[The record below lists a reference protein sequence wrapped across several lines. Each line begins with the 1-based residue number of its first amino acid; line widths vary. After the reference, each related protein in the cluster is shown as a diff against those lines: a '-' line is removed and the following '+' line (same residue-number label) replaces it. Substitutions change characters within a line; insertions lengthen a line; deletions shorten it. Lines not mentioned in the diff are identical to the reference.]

1 MAGIGYSS
9 SGGAPLAVGAPSRD
23 APRRQSPGYG
33 GVLAAFGGAGGAGNG
48 LGVKQGTSNPFYGD
62 KNGANYKTW
71 EANHGAGA
79 SAPASAAPEGGG
91 GTTNTSTANPGI
103 GWAND
108 KLKGLYE
115 GGGNV
120 DALSRQAAGSIRD
133 DAENLRKGARDSA
146 AMRGVSG
153 GGVEAIANSTI
164 DREVLQ
170 AQGKARVGIAN
181 DWEARK
187 QGILRDVAG
196 NSATDENLQNQQRNT
211 GINQASFDF
220 QRANAARQAERDYFQ
235 DLFNLAG
242 SFGLFG
248 NA

>member
-1 MAGIGYSS
+1 MAEI
-9 SGGAPLAVGAPSRD
+9 
-23 APRRQSPGYG
+23 
-33 GVLAAFGGAGGAGNG
+33 
-48 LGVKQGTSNPFYGD
+48 
-62 KNGANYKTW
+62 GANYGGGDVSGFKVGGRGGVFPTQGKTSGYSDILKAFGQ
-71 EANHGAGA
+71 ANSSAA
-79 SAPASAAPEGGG
+79 SAPAAPADT
-91 GTTNTSTANPGI
+91 GTPTVNTSTANPGI

-120 DALSRQAAGSIRD
+120 EALSRQTAGSIRD

-153 GGVEAIANSTI
+153 GGVEGIANSAI

-187 QGILRDVAG
+187 QGILQDVAG

-211 GINQASFDF
+211 GINQDSLDF
-220 QRANAARQAERDYFQ
+220 QRSNAARQAERDQFK
-235 DLFNLAG
+235 DLFDLFSA
-242 SFGLFG
+242 FGGPFQG
-248 NA
+248 F